1 MKTMK
6 KRVDYLLVGIL
17 LLSAGLNFYN
27 LNNAGSNTYYTAAV
41 KSMMQNFHAFFY
53 ASFDP
58 EGFITVDKPPV
69 ALWVQTL
76 SAKIFGLSDFSVL
89 LPEAIA
95 GVFSVYLMYIL
106 VKPKFGRTA
115 ALLSS
120 LVLACSPIFVAVVRT
135 NNVDSILIVTLLMAT
150 WALMKAVDKKKLG
163 WLILSVFLIGV
174 GFNIKMLQAYMVVP
188 AIYLFYWIAVKLN
201 WKKRLLHLAAATV
214 VLAGV
219 SLSWAIVVDSVPAS
233 ERPYIGS
240 SQTNSVLELAFGYNG
255 IQRLLGQN
263 SGSST
268 GAEKQAIN
276 SFTHTSNEQTVQN
289 QAGTATSQAQGTT
302 GTDSSSTSQAA
313 TGAFAPP
320 NFQNGG
326 MDGKGGGTSGM
337 FGTGSTGPLRLFST
351 ELSGQIS
358 WLLPFILFAVI
369 GLVAEYLKSKQF
381 DMRLKFAAFWLAWLI
396 PMMVFFSIAEFFHQ
410 YYLSMMGPA
419 IAALVGIG
427 WTILWSFFTNQEG
440 WKSRLLPSGILVTF
454 LFESLILHQNAQSK
468 SLVIGTVLVGA
479 VLFILMV
486 PQIKKEALSP
496 ALPMAALLALL
507 ILPLYWTGI
516 TINKTN
522 NASTPIAGPGSG
534 MGGMGGGRMAG
545 NMSLPGGMPGTSGN
559 IAPGASQNQ
568 DAANMTPAANQE
580 GVSIP
585 ASAPAN
591 MGGKGMDTK
600 NQLNTGLLA
609 YLEKNYDGEKYF
621 LATDSTQS
629 AAPYI
634 LNTDYSVMA
643 MGGFSGN
650 DPALTPSKLEQMAK
664 AGYVK
669 YFLISGRGGR
679 GLDQSQSVTQWIK
692 DNCEEVPSS
701 EWQSD
706 SSSQNQTSFG
716 PGGGDTLYVYKG

>member
-1 MKTMK
+1 MKTIK

-17 LLSAGLNFYN
+17 VLSAGLNFYN

-58 EGFITVDKPPV
+58 VGFITVDKPPV

-89 LPEAIA
+89 LPEALA

-106 VKPKFGRTA
+106 VKPKFGRA
-115 ALLSS
+115 ASLLSS

-135 NNVDSILIVTLLMAT
+135 NNVDSILIVTLLIAT
-150 WALMKAVDKKKLG
+150 WALMKAVDRKKLG
-163 WLILSVFLIGV
+163 LLILSVFLIGV

-201 WKKRLLHLAAATV
+201 WKKRLLHLAAAMV

-219 SLSWAIVVDSVPAS
+219 SLSWALVVDSVPAS

-255 IQRLLGQN
+255 IQRLLGQDNGTSTGVQKQDN
-263 SGSST
+263 SSST
-268 GAEKQAIN
+268 N
-276 SFTHTSNEQTVQN
+276 TSKEQTGQN
-289 QAGTATSQAQGTT
+289 QSGTAAIQAQGTT
-302 GTDSSSTSQAA
+302 GAGT
-313 TGAFAPP
+313 PP
-320 NFQNGG
+320 NFQDGG

-369 GLVAEYLKSKQF
+369 GLVGEYLKSKQF
-381 DMRLKFAAFWLAWLI
+381 DIRLKFAAFWLAWLI

-427 WTILWSFFTNQEG
+427 WTILWNFFTNKEG

-454 LFESLILHQNAQSK
+454 LFESLILNQNSQSK
-468 SLVIGTVLVGA
+468 ILVIGTVLVGA
-479 VLFILMV
+479 VLFVLMV
-486 PQIKKEALSP
+486 LRMKKEAISP

-534 MGGMGGGRMAG
+534 ISGMRGGQFAGKMGG
-545 NMSLPGGMPGTSGN
+545 NFVPGSTEK
-559 IAPGASQNQ
+559 Q
-568 DAANMTPAANQE
+568 DGSNMTPPTSQQA
-580 GVSIP
+580 GSIP

-591 MGGKGMDTK
+591 IDDKGMDTK
-600 NQLNTGLLA
+600 TQLNTGLLS

-634 LNTDYSVMA
+634 LNTDYAVMA
-643 MGGFSGN
+643 MGGFSGS
-650 DPALTPSKLEQMAK
+650 DPALTPAKLEEMAK
-664 AGYVK
+664 SGYVK

-679 GLDQSQSVTQWIK
+679 GLEQSQSVTQWIK
-692 DNCEEVPSS
+692 DNCVEVPSS
-701 EWQSD
+701 KWQSD
-706 SSSQNQTSFG
+706 SSSQGQTSFG